1 MATDPSP
8 ATAWRPMQLPDIDSV
23 SRLAA
28 DIHPD
33 FPESDDVLREKLSL
47 FPQGCSM
54 LMSGKEPAGYIL
66 SHPWTRG
73 CPAPLDNLLEA
84 LPDQPDAFYIHDL
97 ALSPGVRGLGMADQM
112 VGRTLALAQ
121 ALNFETITLVSVGN
135 AASFWKRHGFAAARP
150 SGAKDILTKYG
161 PDASYMER
169 QIDR

>member
-8 ATAWRPMQLPDIDSV
+8 ATSWRPMQLPDIDSV

-47 FPQGCSM
+47 FPRGCSM
-54 LMSGKEPAGYIL
+54 LMSGNEPAGYIL

-73 CPAPLDNLLEA
+73 CPAPLDNLLGA
-84 LPDQPDAFYIHDL
+84 LPDEPDAFYIHDL
-97 ALSPGVRGLGMADQM
+97 ALSPSARGLGMADEI
-112 VGRTLALAQ
+112 VARTMALAHF
-121 ALNFETITLVSVGN
+121 LNFRIVALVSVGN
-135 AASFWKRHGFAAARP
+135 AASFWQRHGFSATRP
-150 SGAKDILTKYG
+150 SGAKDVLTKYG

-169 QIDR
+169 HLDP